1 MYAESGCGEY
11 PYELMEEMDSFV
23 RATSKVCQHTSRKHS
38 FERHTVCSDVSLKP
52 VSVAVLVV
60 TAPVWG
66 QPKSSRS
73 WFRSDAQGEELFM
86 RGGEM
91 SSRRMTA
98 IGGKRRKQNWNCG
111 TEHR

>member
-1 MYAESGCGEY
+1 MWRVSIRVDGGDGLIRKGDLQDVLAQEG
-11 PYELMEEMDSFV
+11 
-23 RATSKVCQHTSRKHS
+23 KHS

-66 QPKSSRS
+66 QSKSSRS

-86 RGGEM
+86 RGGEIT
-91 SSRRMTA
+91 SLRMTA
-98 IGGKRRKQNWNCG
+98 IGGRRRKQNG
-111 TEHR
+111 TEHEGDR

>member
-11 PYELMEEMDSFV
+11 PYELTEEMDSFV
-23 RATSKVCQHTSRKHS
+23 RA
-38 FERHTVCSDVSLKP
+38 TVCSDVSLKP

-60 TAPVWG
+60 TAPVWR
-66 QPKSSRS
+66 QSKSSRS

-91 SSRRMTA
+91 TSLRMTA
-98 IGGKRRKQNWNCG
+98 IGGRRRKQKQKLRNG
-111 TEHR
+111 TRRGRDKNNRAF